1 MCTADPGRIMITTGG
16 SRNDMVPVDSLVPN
30 TKNPRKITEAALQQ
44 LAESIKRDPTFMELR
59 PIVIDELRVVIGGN
73 QRLRAIQKIGMK
85 EIPGSWVRLARGLT
99 PEQRDRF
106 IVVDNSP
113 EGMSGFWDWE
123 ALGGL
128 FERPQ
133 LVNLGFMFPEAVNTE
148 EMWRGMPEFVQPN
161 AVHRSLRIHF
171 RNDEDVQEFA
181 LRMEQPVAENTR
193 YLWFPKLTPD
203 EVNSETADQYVNRGD
218 DDDEDAD

>member
-1 MCTADPGRIMITTGG
+1 MITTTAG
-16 SRNDMVPVDSLVPN
+16 SRSDMVPVDSLVPN
-30 TKNPRKITEAALQQ
+30 TKNPRKITESALQR
-44 LAESIKRDPTFMELR
+44 LAESINLDPTFMELR

-85 EIPGSWVRLARGLT
+85 EIPGSWVRQAKGLT

-106 IVVDNSP
+106 IVIDNSP

-133 LVNLGFMFPEAVNTE
+133 LVNLGFMFPESVDTE
-148 EMWRGMPEFVQPN
+148 DMWRGMPEFVQPD
-161 AVHRSLRIHF
+161 ARPHRSLHVHF
-171 RNDEDVQEFA
+171 RNEEDFKTFAETIGQE
-181 LRMEQPVAENTR
+181 LHERTR
-193 YLWFPKLTPD
+193 AVWFPPLRDD
-203 EVNSETADQYVNRGD
+203 EISSETSHEYVQVE
-218 DDDEDAD
+218 DEEDG